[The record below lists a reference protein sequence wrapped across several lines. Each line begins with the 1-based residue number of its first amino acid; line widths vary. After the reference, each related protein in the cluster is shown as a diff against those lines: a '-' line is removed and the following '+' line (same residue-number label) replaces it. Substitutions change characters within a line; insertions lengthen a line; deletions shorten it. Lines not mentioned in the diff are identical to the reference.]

1 MAVILQ
7 VFASSRCT
15 KAFVNFRTRG
25 LTKQQITIDLLLWR
39 NPDLHGG
46 ISLTA
51 PRIAAERALLNL
63 TRRGHVDSVRSESYH
78 PDDLS
83 SGLTDLFGTL

>member
-1 MAVILQ
+1 M
-7 VFASSRCT
+7 
-15 KAFVNFRTRG
+15 NFQTRG

-51 PRIAAERALLNL
+51 PRITAERALLNL
-63 TRRGHVDSVRSESYH
+63 TRCDHVDSVRSESYH